1 MFHRALSLYV
11 KKTTEQLEIEKAL
24 VTPYEKAIKILKKVV
39 NYLGDKNSSL
49 ADEVNWVIKAIIS
62 QKLYSYEGLSK
73 LNDEEESKDMKLVLG
88 FLNVYSEAPVFNL
101 NLTKRSQTVNFKKE
115 NLKSNYR
122 NMILHYKNN
131 ILNNSSE
138 EDDDNSNI
146 KEKINF
152 SEKSNEEID
161 SENDDNNKEEKKDLF
176 PKFINHNSKNKN
188 YKVGIRRAITNNLES
203 NLYLLDNIDSIL
215 LHKLKNDLFSFEF
228 NVFDFY
234 EKYEHLIP
242 FTLSSQIIL
251 NKYNLSK
258 YSNSI
263 TIYNFLKS
271 IKDHYSKNAIY
282 HTEKHAIDML
292 QTLSIYISKSN
303 VINYID
309 LNDIDI
315 ISLLVAGLCHDVGHP
330 GYNNDFQIKMMT
342 DLTITYNDKSV
353 LENYHISL
361 TFQILK
367 NENCNIF
374 KLLTKNEFSY
384 IRKRMIDMV
393 LATDMSFHSR
403 IIALMKN
410 RVENNNIKNGENSDK
425 IINKNNNDNIFN
437 EQQEVLNYLIHI
449 GDLSHSSKNFE
460 ITYKW
465 SYLLSEEFWRQGDEE
480 KEKGFCINFLF
491 ERSNTDIPRNQVGF
505 IKGIIIPSFEIL
517 VEFLPELS
525 YYWEQVNTN
534 LEKWSELAEKNQKER
549 ENEKVKVRK

>member
-1 MFHRALSLYV
+1 
-11 KKTTEQLEIEKAL
+11 
-24 VTPYEKAIKILKKVV
+24 
-39 NYLGDKNSSL
+39 
-49 ADEVNWVIKAIIS
+49 
-62 QKLYSYEGLSK
+62 
-73 LNDEEESKDMKLVLG
+73 
-88 FLNVYSEAPVFNL
+88 
-101 NLTKRSQTVNFKKE
+101 
-115 NLKSNYR
+115 
-122 NMILHYKNN
+122 
-131 ILNNSSE
+131 
-138 EDDDNSNI
+138 
-146 KEKINF
+146 
-152 SEKSNEEID
+152 
-161 SENDDNNKEEKKDLF
+161 
-176 PKFINHNSKNKN
+176 
-188 YKVGIRRAITNNLES
+188 
-203 NLYLLDNIDSIL
+203 
-215 LHKLKNDLFSFEF
+215 
-228 NVFDFY
+228 
-234 EKYEHLIP
+234 
-242 FTLSSQIIL
+242 
-251 NKYNLSK
+251 
-258 YSNSI
+258 
-263 TIYNFLKS
+263 
-271 IKDHYSKNAIY
+271 
-282 HTEKHAIDML
+282 ML

-425 IINKNNNDNIFN
+425 IVNKNNIDNLFN

-449 GDLSHSSKNFE
+449 GDLSHSSKKFE

-465 SYLLSEEFWRQGDEE
+465 SFLLSEEFWRQGDEE
-480 KEKGFCINFLF
+480 KEKGFSINFLF

-534 LEKWSELAEKNQKER
+534 LEKWSELAEKNQKEK